1 MFKCFYANSTRK
13 CIDIL
18 DELVEEY
25 NNTKHSSIGMIPKE
39 ASQTIN
45 EAEVWRN
52 LGNYSPPNQPKRKA
66 PKFSLG
72 DKIRSQGKRSLRERI
87 YTTMD

>member
-66 PKFSLG
+66 PLG